1 VNGVCNYNI
10 SSSGYSGFYTWE
22 IQLVQAGFPLV
33 QGHSYRLSFDVKADA
48 DRTFGVFLGEN
59 EGNWTNLIGVDRYNQ
74 NATTD
79 WQTISLD
86 FNAGCV
92 FAYHKLSFE
101 LGSINTSMYFDNV
114 MLIDLGPYQPSVGI
128 LGTSISGWD
137 VDVDMLSTDG
147 MHYTLSDFPLLSGI
161 MKFRQDNMW
170 CINWGNTTFP
180 TGIGYLYGPDIPI
193 TNPGNYNITFNRE
206 TGEYSFSCVNNC
218 TAFIGII
225 GSAVPPDYNWYSD
238 VNMSTSDGITYTLQ
252 SYTFVDGEAK
262 FRQDDSWDL
271 NWGGAS
277 FPSGTASLGGLNIP
291 VKAGNYN
298 VTFNINTGEYS
309 FSLPEIGI
317 LGSALTG
324 WTDDIDMQTTDG
336 IFYTLLNYTFTSGE
350 VKFRQDNSWMIN
362 WGDYTFPTG
371 YGYGNGPNIPVM
383 EGNYNVTFNRMTGE
397 YTFTATS
404 CPNPGIRCP
413 DNIYTGN
420 SPGICGAYVFY
431 PAAVALPNCGGEG
444 ITITQAA
451 GLTSGSLFPVGT
463 TTNTFLLTNSS
474 GNSATCS
481 FDVVVFDTEPP
492 VIENL
497 TTDPESI
504 WPPNHKMVPVTVN
517 YSISDNCSGT
527 TNSQLWVMSNEPEN
541 GSGDGNTV
549 TDWKVLDE
557 HHVLLRAERSGTGT
571 GREYYILIICWDE
584 SWNYTV
590 QQVIV
595 TVPHDMNLT
604 KTKSTTKS
612 SEIEAA
618 TENMPLKAKI
628 WPNPGTE
635 YFNLE
640 VETSSDKNIELYLS
654 DINGRLISVMN
665 VLEKQYFRFG
675 NDLKSG
681 IYIATIRQGYYFK
694 AIRIIKQ

>member
-1 VNGVCNYNI
+1 
-10 SSSGYSGFYTWE
+10 
-22 IQLVQAGFPLV
+22 
-33 QGHSYRLSFDVKADA
+33 
-48 DRTFGVFLGEN
+48 
-59 EGNWTNLIGVDRYNQ
+59 
-74 NATTD
+74 
-79 WQTISLD
+79 
-86 FNAGCV
+86 
-92 FAYHKLSFE
+92 
-101 LGSINTSMYFDNV
+101 
-114 MLIDLGPYQPSVGI
+114 
-128 LGTSISGWD
+128 
-137 VDVDMLSTDG
+137 
-147 MHYTLSDFPLLSGI
+147 
-161 MKFRQDNMW
+161 
-170 CINWGNTTFP
+170 
-180 TGIGYLYGPDIPI
+180 
-193 TNPGNYNITFNRE
+193 
-206 TGEYSFSCVNNC
+206 
-218 TAFIGII
+218 
-225 GSAVPPDYNWYSD
+225 
-238 VNMSTSDGITYTLQ
+238 
-252 SYTFVDGEAK
+252 
-262 FRQDDSWDL
+262 
-271 NWGGAS
+271 
-277 FPSGTASLGGLNIP
+277 
-291 VKAGNYN
+291 
-298 VTFNINTGEYS
+298 
-309 FSLPEIGI
+309 
-317 LGSALTG
+317 
-324 WTDDIDMQTTDG
+324 
-336 IFYTLLNYTFTSGE
+336 
-350 VKFRQDNSWMIN
+350 
-362 WGDYTFPTG
+362 
-371 YGYGNGPNIPVM
+371 M

-492 VIENL
+492 VIDNI
-497 TTDPESI
+497 TADPESL
-504 WPPNHKMVPVTVN
+504 WPPNHKMVPVTVD

-604 KTKSTTKS
+604 KTKSNTKS
-612 SEIEAA
+612 AEIEAA
-618 TENMPLKAKI
+618 TEIMPLKAKI